1 MPISPEDLELSCR
14 LTERGTADVERQ
26 SAVPT
31 CHVTKS
37 RMEVAIVSDGAD
49 TVTRLA
55 LADTGADVD
64 FLSKDW
70 ADAQGLVLN
79 EEDTVSIAGADDRP
93 LRVEGSA
100 TVTLEYQGQSVRTTI
115 YVSSSMTQE
124 FLVSCAT
131 LKRLRVIPAE
141 FPNVMPSSSSDEDL
155 MWQEEQ
161 REHATPGWQ
170 KAQEKQ
176 ASGRLLAVRSLSNS
190 PEPMYRRID
199 VPRCYEALEYHL
211 MEWVDAA
218 YQLAVT
224 AFKNGRGPDSLGQ
237 DHPCQTY
244 RSIWSNI
251 ATFNHPFYPDRPLLV
266 YDGNR
271 IVVPTTCKR
280 KILGILH
287 RNRGGF
293 DRVLGVAQ
301 RLYYWP
307 GMVEDI
313 RAASTH
319 VEECDVCRRN
329 FRLQDRI
336 FRRQN
341 RRGGQEPGATCHG
354 FLALPFRSDLTVGTP
369 VWVTRPQANVLDDV
383 RGVIQEVF
391 QEGRRYR
398 IKLVNGQEYYRNSKY
413 VRPISE

>member
-1 MPISPEDLELSCR
+1 M
-14 LTERGTADVERQ
+14 
-26 SAVPT
+26 
-31 CHVTKS
+31 
-37 RMEVAIVSDGAD
+37 
-49 TVTRLA
+49 
-55 LADTGADVD
+55 
-64 FLSKDW
+64 
-70 ADAQGLVLN
+70 
-79 EEDTVSIAGADDRP
+79 
-93 LRVEGSA
+93 
-100 TVTLEYQGQSVRTTI
+100 VTLEYQGQSVRTTV

-124 FLVSCAT
+124 FLVSCTT
-131 LKRLRVIPAE
+131 LKRLRVIPAD
-141 FPNVMPSSSSDEDL
+141 FPNVMHSSSSNEDL

-170 KAQEKQ
+170 NAQERQ
-176 ASGRLLAVRSLSNS
+176 ADRRLLAVRSLSNS
-190 PEPMYRRID
+190 PEPMYRRAE

-211 MEWVDAA
+211 MEWVDAARNDAA

-237 DHPCQTY
+237 DHPCQVY
-244 RSIWSNI
+244 RSVWDNFTS
-251 ATFNHPFYPDRPLLV
+251 FDHPFYPDRPLLV
-266 YDGNR
+266 YDRNR
-271 IVVPTTCKR
+271 LVVPATCKR
-280 KILGILH
+280 RILGILH

-319 VEECDVCRRN
+319 VEECDVCRKY

-336 FRRQN
+336 FRQQN
-341 RRGGQEPGATCHG
+341 RRSGQVTCRG
-354 FLALPFRSDLTVGTP
+354 FLSLPFRSDLAVGTP

-383 RGVIQEVF
+383 RGVVQEVF

-398 IKLVNGQEYYRNSKY
+398 IKLASGQEYYRNSKY